1 MATWQDAEKEITR
14 LEQAIA
20 AIRAD
25 EERQVDVFDRAEA
38 TGRDTFVVNGR
49 TLTLAQLQS
58 EIAKVRENA
67 NARIAPFQNNISALE
82 QQIADVRDA
91 QRTLDE
97 ARQVANNPATGPFA
111 VSAAQAKA
119 DVRAAESN
127 FQRLSKKRVTIPKA
141 PAAPSARRP
150 GGVETAAQARAEV
163 ARQPR
168 GAARQP
174 AATEPAATQ
183 PTTPATTPTT
193 PTRRRRGTGAGPTGT
208 VVVDG
213 ERVRVGGDRWK
224 EIIQEEFG
232 SLWDVYSNNADV
244 RKVIDR
250 AVSEGWY
257 NDPTKL
263 TESLR
268 NTNWFRTTESKARQF
283 AIRQS
288 TDPATLNDE
297 IAQNAQSIRD
307 TAANTGVVL
316 SDTTINRLASD
327 KVKYGWT
334 DTELSNAVGS
344 EVVATARAGGAQG
357 MAELTRA
364 TYGSTLREVADSY
377 AVKPT
382 DSLIEQ
388 WTAQILSGQKTQK
401 EYEDLMR
408 EQART
413 LYRSLTP
420 QIDKGLDVKTAVS
433 AYTNQAQR
441 VLGVDETQ
449 IDWTDNK
456 WNRALNYQD
465 PKTGEYRQ
473 MDTWEWNRYLRSMPE
488 WQDTDDAKQLYRSAA
503 FTLAQ
508 AFGRTT

>member
-1 MATWQDAEKEITR
+1 MATENSTQKQINKLKKIEADAKKAYDSYVTLDIATNPTPEQFTKRERLRRAYETAKAERERVEKPFKDATANLKRVRSSIK
-14 LEQAIA
+14 QAERVA
-20 AIRAD
+20 ANPASRAQA
-25 EERQVDVFDRAEA
+25 ER
-38 TGRDTFVVNGR
+38 
-49 TLTLAQLQS
+49 QLQS
-58 EIAKVRENA
+58 
-67 NARIAPFQNNISALE
+67 L
-82 QQIADVRDA
+82 
-91 QRTLDE
+91 
-97 ARQVANNPATGPFA
+97 
-111 VSAAQAKA
+111 
-119 DVRAAESN
+119 RAEES
-127 FQRLSKKRVTIPKA
+127 RLTSFLASGVM
-141 PAAPSARRP
+141 PSAEQRP
-150 GGVETAAQARAEV
+150 GGMETAAQARAEV
-163 ARQPR
+163 ARQPTR
-168 GAARQP
+168 PATAPAAGP
-174 AATEPAATQ
+174 AAT
-183 PTTPATTPTT
+183 
-193 PTRRRRGTGAGPTGT
+193 PTGGTPPPAGSTKGRGGKGTAGGAKGTAGGTKGT
-208 VVVDG
+208 VIVDG
-213 ERVRVGGDRWK
+213 ERVKVGGDRWK

-250 AVSEGWY
+250 SVQEGWY

-288 TDPATLNDE
+288 TDPATLDDE

-307 TAANTGVVL
+307 ISATTGVVL
-316 SDTTINRLASD
+316 SDTTITRLASD

-334 DTELSNAVGS
+334 ENELSNAVGS

-364 TYGSTLREVADSY
+364 TYGSTLRQVADSY

-388 WTAQILSGQKTQK
+388 WTAQILSGSKTQQ
-401 EYEDLMR
+401 EYENLIR

-413 LYRSLTP
+413 LYRSLAP